1 MLSKAQSEEYEMNDQ
16 NKQNDSSP
24 DSASG
29 SCLFLTTEKM
39 AAYLDCAPR
48 TLMCK
53 RVNGSG
59 PPYRKL
65 GSGKK
70 SAVRYY
76 LPDVLAW
83 LESQSRANTSQRGV
97 N

>member
-1 MLSKAQSEEYEMNDQ
+1 MIDK
-16 NKQNDSSP
+16 NKQTDNSP
-24 DSASG
+24 DSVSG
-29 SCLFLTTEKM
+29 SGLFLTTEKL

-65 GSGKK
+65 GTGKK
-70 SAVRYY
+70 SSVRYF

-83 LESQSRANTSQRGV
+83 LEKQSRENTAQVEVRK
-97 N
+97 

>member
-1 MLSKAQSEEYEMNDQ
+1 MNDK
-16 NKQNDSSP
+16 NKHPDSSP
-24 DSASG
+24 DSTSG
-29 SCLFLTTEKM
+29 GSLFLTTDKM

-53 RVNGSG
+53 RVDGSG

-83 LESQSRANTSQRGV
+83 LEKQARENTSQQGV
-97 N
+97 S

>member
-1 MLSKAQSEEYEMNDQ
+1 MNSQ

-24 DSASG
+24 DSASSSG
-29 SCLFLTTEKM
+29 LFLTTEKM

-65 GSGKK
+65 GTGRK

-83 LESQSRANTSQRGV
+83 LEKQARENTSQQQEA
-97 N
+97 